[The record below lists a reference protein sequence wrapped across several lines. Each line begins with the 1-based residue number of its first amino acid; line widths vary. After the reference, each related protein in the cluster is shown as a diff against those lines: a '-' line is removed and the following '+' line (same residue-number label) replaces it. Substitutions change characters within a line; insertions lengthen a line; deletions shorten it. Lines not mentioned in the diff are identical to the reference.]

1 MQIKNKNE
9 RLTQPGSIAII
20 YSAEQE
26 ANEYLQY
33 IDFFQKR
40 QLLTGP
46 VEKLE
51 LEELQG
57 VGGLRALRVPLVLD
71 STKQTEDDVTKV
83 SAKKPGV

>member
-1 MQIKNKNE
+1 M
-9 RLTQPGSIAII
+9 
-20 YSAEQE
+20 
-26 ANEYLQY
+26 QY

-57 VGGLRALRVPLVLD
+57 VSGLRALRVPLVLD
-71 STKQTEDDVTKV
+71 STKQSDDELTKV
-83 SAKKPGV
+83 SAKKPGA